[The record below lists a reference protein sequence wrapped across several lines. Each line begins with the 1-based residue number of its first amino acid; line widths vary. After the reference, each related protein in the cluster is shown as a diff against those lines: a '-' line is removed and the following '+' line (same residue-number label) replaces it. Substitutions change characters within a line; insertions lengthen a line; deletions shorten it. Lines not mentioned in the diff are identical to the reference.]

1 MKDEASKDSVIQD
14 IVLMKLVGMKPVIVH
29 GGGNDINIMLK
40 KLNITPVFE
49 EGLRVTD
56 KKTIEVV
63 EMVLAGKINK
73 CLVNKLGLQNV
84 ESVGITGKDCRSLI
98 CSKKTVNGKDIGYVG
113 EIKKVNNNLI
123 KSLLDNDVIPVIA
136 PIGTDEIGNTY
147 NINADD
153 AASAIASS
161 LKAEKLIY
169 LTDVDGIY
177 KDFEDKDSLISK
189 ITPLSGKQLI
199 ESGAVSGGMIPKI
212 KNCLESLEN
221 GIKSIH
227 IINGNLEH
235 SLLFEIFTDEGIG
248 TMFCE

>member
-1 MKDEASKDSVIQD
+1 
-14 IVLMKLVGMKPVIVH
+14 
-29 GGGNDINIMLK
+29 
-40 KLNITPVFE
+40 
-49 EGLRVTD
+49 
-56 KKTIEVV
+56 
-63 EMVLAGKINK
+63 
-73 CLVNKLGLQNV
+73 
-84 ESVGITGKDCRSLI
+84 
-98 CSKKTVNGKDIGYVG
+98 
-113 EIKKVNNNLI
+113 
-123 KSLLDNDVIPVIA
+123 LDNDVIPVIA